1 MPEETTTTAET
12 TGTQTTEQTTD
23 QTNILAQAATLT
35 PEELAAAPKYDKDG
49 FQIDA
54 EGKQLLDAQ
63 GKPIKQQA
71 QYDKDGFELDAD
83 GKQKL
88 DAEGKPIP
96 KPPVT
101 KAPAEYAEFTI
112 PEGIT
117 LDEQTATEFKG
128 LAKEL
133 DLTQEQA
140 QKLLDFG
147 GGKLRAQIEA
157 PYKLWAET
165 QAKWQAEVKA
175 DPEIGGTKFE
185 QSIKDAAQVFVPGD
199 SNPFVKNEAEA
210 KALRDALNMTG
221 AGNNPAMVK
230 FFVKIGALLKEPG
243 SLSGGPVKDTQDTLL
258 AKMYP
263 TMNETNS

>member
-1 MPEETTTTAET
+1 MPEETTTATAET
-12 TGTQTTEQTTD
+12 TGTQTTGQTTE
-23 QTNILAQAATLT
+23 QTNILADAPTLT
-35 PEELAAAPKYDKDG
+35 PEELAAAEAARLAAMPKYDKDG

-54 EGKQLLDAQ
+54 EGKQILDAQ

-71 QYDKDGFELDAD
+71 EYDKDGFELDAD

-88 DAEGKPIP
+88 GADGKPIP
-96 KPPVT
+96 KPPVA
-101 KAPAEYAEFTI
+101 KAPSEYAEFTI
-112 PEGIT
+112 PEGTT

-165 QAKWQAEVKA
+165 
-175 DPEIGGTKFE
+175 
-185 QSIKDAAQVFVPGD
+185 
-199 SNPFVKNEAEA
+199 
-210 KALRDALNMTG
+210 
-221 AGNNPAMVK
+221 
-230 FFVKIGALLKEPG
+230 
-243 SLSGGPVKDTQDTLL
+243 
-258 AKMYP
+258 
-263 TMNETNS
+263 